1 MWPWSIHRSR
11 WNNDIQRTGYL
22 FFYVADE
29 DGNALSLG
37 RDMFDIHESS
47 LLAIGSRADI
57 GGWQLHLKGMVIWQ
71 WSAMIFHSRQ

>member
-1 MWPWSIHRSR
+1 M
-11 WNNDIQRTGYL
+11 QRTGYL

-29 DGNALSLG
+29 DGNTLSLG

-47 LLAIGSRADI
+47 LLAIGSRVDI

-71 WSAMIFHSRQ
+71 

>member
-1 MWPWSIHRSR
+1 M
-11 WNNDIQRTGYL
+11 QRTGYL

-47 LLAIGSRADI
+47 LLAIGSRVDI

-71 WSAMIFHSRQ
+71 